1 MTNEDLNILLKYLI
15 KTVVPPVDHDAFI
28 KAVERLEALRLKAQK
43 VA

>member
-28 KAVERLEALRLKAQK
+28 KAVEHLESLRLKAQK
-43 VA
+43 AA